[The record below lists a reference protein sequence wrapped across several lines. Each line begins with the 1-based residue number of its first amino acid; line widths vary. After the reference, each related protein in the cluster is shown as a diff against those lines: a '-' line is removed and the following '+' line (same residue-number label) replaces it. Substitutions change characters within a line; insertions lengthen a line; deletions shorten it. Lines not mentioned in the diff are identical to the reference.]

1 MVSTYQ
7 AIVGGLLNVM
17 DYQTTTAEDMTTNLT
32 TSYGNIMDYDLAAET
47 TALAT
52 AQTKQNGAMAMLA
65 QANVSQE
72 MVTYL
77 LKQYLN

>member
-1 MVSTYQ
+1 
-7 AIVGGLLNVM
+7 M

-47 TALAT
+47 TALAI

-77 LKQYLN
+77 LKEYLN